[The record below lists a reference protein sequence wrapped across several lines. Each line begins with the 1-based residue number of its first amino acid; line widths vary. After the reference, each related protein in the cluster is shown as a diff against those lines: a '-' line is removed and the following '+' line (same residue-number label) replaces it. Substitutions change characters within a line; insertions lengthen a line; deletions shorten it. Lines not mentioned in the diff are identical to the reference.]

1 MLLSNINLPSISFLQ
16 CKCTAQHALLPGSG
30 ACGHLL
36 PCGTPMGPAH
46 LLCFPYFLLLSHYVW
61 SQCSSQAQVKAKR
74 QCPLHAFRTPP
85 GLYRSHHP
93 YHVFPHAL
101 LSPATPLLTPSLCLQ
116 TSPSPFQVPQAM
128 PKTTYPTFM

>member
-1 MLLSNINLPSISFLQ
+1 MYSTACLAARVRGMWTSAAMWHPYGS
-16 CKCTAQHALLPGSG
+16 CTPALLP
-30 ACGHLL
+30 
-36 PCGTPMGPAH
+36 
-46 LLCFPYFLLLSHYVW
+46 LLLTAVTLLGNHYVW

-116 TSPSPFQVPQAM
+116 SSPSPFQVPQAT